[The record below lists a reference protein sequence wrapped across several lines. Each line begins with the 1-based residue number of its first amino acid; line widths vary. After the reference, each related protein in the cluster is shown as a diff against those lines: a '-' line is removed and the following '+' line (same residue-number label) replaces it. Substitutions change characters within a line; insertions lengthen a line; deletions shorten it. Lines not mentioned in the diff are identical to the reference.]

1 MSAPVA
7 NPPRTSPHGS
17 GADAATQGGAATA
30 QPQPVPAMGGVT
42 GFSGNRRVP
51 PPVNEPVR
59 GYAPGAAEKAAL
71 KARLREMAG
80 ERVDIPLVIG
90 GKEIRT
96 GDTAQAV
103 MPHDHRHV
111 LADWHKASREHVL
124 QAVDAANKAHAE
136 WANWSWED
144 RAAVFLKAA
153 ELLATTWRPTLNAAT
168 MLGQSKTAF
177 QAEIDAAAEL
187 IDFWRFNPHYAQ
199 ELYDEQ
205 PLSDRT
211 MWNQLDYRP
220 LEGFVYAV
228 TPFNFTS
235 IAGNLPT
242 APALMGNT
250 VIWKP
255 ASTAMLS
262 AYYVMKLLEEAG
274 LPAGVINFV
283 PGDPVAISEV
293 LLSHR
298 DLAGVHFTGS
308 TGVFNSMWET
318 IGSNMKS
325 YRSYPRIVG
334 ETGGKDFIIA
344 HASADAQALA
354 VAMVRGAFE
363 YQGQKCSA
371 ASRVYVPESLW
382 PEVEGRAVA
391 MIESIRMG
399 DVQDFRN
406 FMGAVIDQKAFKKI
420 SEYIDGAKRGGDRV
434 LAGGTPRGETGYFV
448 EPTLVRTSDPS
459 NRLLCEEIFGPVLA
473 AYVYPDAKWE
483 ETLSLIDRTSPYALT
498 GAVFSRDRKP
508 VKQASVAL
516 RNSAG
521 NFYINDKPTGAVVGQ
536 QPFGGARG
544 SGTNDKAGS
553 KLNLVRWVSARA
565 IKENFNPPTAYEYPY
580 MGEE

>member
-1 MSAPVA
+1 
-7 NPPRTSPHGS
+7 
-17 GADAATQGGAATA
+17 
-30 QPQPVPAMGGVT
+30 MGGVT
-42 GFSGNRRVP
+42 GFNGNRRVP
-51 PPVNEPVR
+51 PPVNEPVKA
-59 GYAPGAAEKAAL
+59 YAPESAEKAAL
-71 KARLREMAG
+71 KARLATMAG
-80 ERVDIPLVIG
+80 ERIEIPVIVG

-96 GDTAQAV
+96 GNTAQAV

-124 QAVDAANKAHAE
+124 QAVDAANAAHRE

-153 ELLATTWRPTLNAAT
+153 ELLATTWRATLNAST

-205 PLSDRT
+205 PLSNAT

-242 APALMGNT
+242 SPALMGNT

-262 AYYVMKLLEEAG
+262 AYYIMKLLEEAG
-274 LPAGVINFV
+274 LPPGVINFV
-283 PGDPVAISEV
+283 PGDAAAVSEV

-318 IGSNMKS
+318 IGRNMTR

-334 ETGGKDFIIA
+334 ETGGKDFIVA
-344 HASADAQALA
+344 HSSADAQALA

-382 PEVEGRAVA
+382 PEVEERAVA
-391 MIESIRMG
+391 MIESVRMG

-406 FMGAVIDQKAFKKI
+406 FMGAVIDEKAFRKI
-420 SEYIDGAKRGGDRV
+420 SEYIDGARKSGDRV
-434 LAGGTPRGETGYFV
+434 LAGGTARGDTGYFV

-473 AYVYPDAKWE
+473 AYVYPDAKWDD
-483 ETLSLIDRTSPYALT
+483 TLAVIDRTSPYALT
-498 GAVFSRDRKP
+498 GAVFSRDRKA

-565 IKENFNPPTAYEYPY
+565 IKETFSPPTDYKYPF